1 MTFQRKFMNMKRAL
15 LWVVSS
21 VLAFAA
27 TSAKEP
33 VEWVNPFIGTTNFG
47 TTNPGAVMP
56 NGLMS
61 VSPFNVM
68 GSDQNRFDKDAR
80 WWSTPYDNTNSF
92 FTGFSHVN
100 LSGVGCPELGSLLVM
115 ATTGDVDVDYHNYG
129 TTYTDEYAT
138 PGFYRLRLSKYDILA
153 EATATMRSGRIRF
166 TFPAGKGNILLN
178 LGEGLTNESGATV
191 SRISDTEV
199 AGCKLLG
206 TFCYNSQAVFPIYF
220 VMRVSRTPQA
230 QGFWKKQRLMHGVEA
245 EWDKDNGKYKLYPD
259 FGKQMSGDDVGV
271 WYTFDTSANEQ
282 IEVSVGV
289 SFVSVENARLNLSTE
304 QPEGSDFDALR
315 NSASAA
321 WNDMLGRI
329 KVEGGTD
336 VQTTVFYTALYHTLI
351 HPNIL
356 QDVNGEYPAMESH
369 KILRTTGN
377 RYTVFSLWDTYRNLH
392 QLMTLIYPERQ
403 IEMVRSMVDMS
414 KEWGW
419 LPKWELFGRETFTM
433 EGDPAIPVIVDTWRK
448 GLTDFDIDAAYIAMK
463 KSADTAGK
471 SNPMRPDIDPYINY
485 GYIPLGFFAG
495 DNSGD
500 NSVSHALE
508 YYVADNA
515 LAWLAEHRGDK
526 EFACELRKRASG
538 WKHYYSPES
547 GTLRP
552 INPDG
557 SFLTPFNPRQ
567 GENFEPVPGF
577 HEGSAWNYTFYV
589 PHDVKGLA
597 AKMGGRRAFVDK
609 LQKVFDDGL
618 YDPANEP
625 DIAYPYLFSYFK
637 GEEWRTWQ
645 TVSEILDK
653 YYKNAPDGIP
663 GNDDTGT
670 MSAWAVFSMIGLY
683 PDVPGVPEYT
693 LTVPTFDK
701 ITIKLN
707 SDYYHSESLIIEKS
721 GNAKKCN
728 VLLDG
733 TPIGH
738 RISHQKLVNGKK
750 LLFTIDSRKK

>member
-315 NSASAA
+315 TSASAA

-707 SDYYHSESLIIEKS
+707 SDYYHTESLIIEKS

>member
-80 WWSTPYDNTNSF
+80 WWSTPYDNSNSF

-315 NSASAA
+315 TSASAA

-707 SDYYHSESLIIEKS
+707 SDYYHTESLIIEKS